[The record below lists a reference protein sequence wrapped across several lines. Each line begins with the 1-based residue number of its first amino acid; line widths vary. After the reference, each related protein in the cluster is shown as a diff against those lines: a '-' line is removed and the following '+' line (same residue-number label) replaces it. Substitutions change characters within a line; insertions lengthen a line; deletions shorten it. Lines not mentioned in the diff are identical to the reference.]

1 MVSAE
6 LEKRT
11 GVCACDCEAVRGCFG
26 RRSSRC
32 SQLDFSASPRSS
44 SICDSGR
51 ISGSRIAFCFA
62 QSYNHRH
69 CRARGAFSIRLQ
81 PGLPI
86 RPRHIIRRLLLFW
99 VVPAQPSILS
109 ALASRA
115 LPKSLRESAIP
126 LSNQEHSVLPCQ
138 SAHNMRHN
146 LGAVARS
153 RVIQLSL
160 SGVLGT
166 LPRNCQHTSAV
177 TRKPNLLTAG
187 PVGVPGTR
195 TSQSAFSRY
204 RYHRPRCQRSYCT

>member
-1 MVSAE
+1 MVASDDGLHVA
-6 LEKRT
+6 
-11 GVCACDCEAVRGCFG
+11 
-26 RRSSRC
+26 RSSISPLRHGPRQFATRVVSPDHESHSALHRATITGIVALAAH
-32 SQLDFSASPRSS
+32 SQSVSSPASRYAF
-44 SICDSGR
+44 D
-51 ISGSRIAFCFA
+51 ISFA
-62 QSYNHRH
+62 
-69 CRARGAFSIRLQ
+69 AFSW
-81 PGLPI
+81 
-86 RPRHIIRRLLLFW
+86 FW
-99 VVPAQPSILS
+99 VLPAQPSILS

-160 SGVLGT
+160 SGVLGS
-166 LPRNCQHTSAV
+166 LPRNCLHTSAV